1 MADPNTIYKMT
12 VLAMLDKVD
21 FPLSNTQISNF
32 FLEQDYTDY
41 FTIQQIIHELLDS
54 QLIRFESTHNN
65 TQYHLTDLG
74 RETLKFFEDK
84 VTPAIKADITAFFE
98 KNQMEM
104 KIENSLIADF
114 YKSTAS
120 GFDVR
125 CQLKEKNL
133 SIIDLTIHVETKEQ
147 AEAVCGNWQKQSEAI
162 YACLMDIL
170 IQ

>member
-12 VLAMLDKVD
+12 MLAMLDKID

-41 FTIQQIIHELLDS
+41 FTVQQVIHELLDS
-54 QLIRFESTHNN
+54 ELIRFESTHSN
-65 TQYHLTDLG
+65 TQYHLTSLG

-84 VTPAIKADITAFFE
+84 VTPAIKADIAAFFE
-98 KNQMEM
+98 RNQMEM
-104 KIENSLIADF
+104 KIENSLVADF
-114 YKSTAS
+114 YKSTFS
-120 GFDVR
+120 GYDVR
-125 CQLKEKNL
+125 CRLKQKNL

-147 AEAVCGNWQKQSEAI
+147 ADAVCKNWKKQSDEI

>member
-12 VLAMLDKVD
+12 MLAMLDKVD

-41 FTIQQIIHELLDS
+41 FTVQQVINELLDS
-54 QLIRFESTHNN
+54 KLIRFESTYNN

-84 VTPAIKADITAFFE
+84 VTPAIKADIISFFE
-98 KNQMEM
+98 KNLMEM
-104 KIENSLIADF
+104 KIENSLVAD
-114 YKSTAS
+114 YYNSTS
-120 GFDVR
+120 LGYDVR
-125 CQLKEKNL
+125 CRLKEKDV
-133 SIIDLTIHVETKEQ
+133 SFIDLTIHVGTKEQ
-147 AEAVCGNWQKQSEAI
+147 ADAVCKNWKKQSDEI
-162 YACLMDIL
+162 YTYLLDIL